1 MRALVERVLEATV
14 LVEHQAIGQ
23 IGPGLLV
30 YIGVEKGDG
39 DSDVQ
44 YLVDKIRTLRIFEDE
59 AGKMNLDIA
68 QIGGSVLAI
77 SAFTLQA
84 DARKGRRPS
93 FDNAAVPELAKD
105 LYQKVVQGLIQS
117 GLTVQTGQF
126 AAMMEVRAVNAGPIC
141 ILLDSKRLF

>member
-14 LVEHQAIGQ
+14 QVENQTIGKIGQ
-23 IGPGLLV
+23 GLLV

-39 DSDVQ
+39 EPDVQ
-44 YLVDKIRTLRIFEDE
+44 YLVDKVRNLRVFEDE

-84 DARKGRRPS
+84 DVRKGRRPS

-105 LYQKVVQGLIQS
+105 LYQKVIQGLVQS

-126 AAMMEVRAVNAGPIC
+126 AAMMEVRAVNDGPIC